1 MEIPK
6 QWGFLEKKQ
15 KKQNKTKTKQK
26 RTYIEIT
33 VEIEQYQNIKLL
45 RIGTFNV
52 NIQGIKEKVKCM
64 NTILEKTV
72 TKPVI
77 L

>member
-1 MEIPK
+1 M
-6 QWGFLEKKQ
+6 KKT
-15 KKQNKTKTKQK
+15 KQNKTKQKTKQK

-45 RIGTFNV
+45 GIGTFNV